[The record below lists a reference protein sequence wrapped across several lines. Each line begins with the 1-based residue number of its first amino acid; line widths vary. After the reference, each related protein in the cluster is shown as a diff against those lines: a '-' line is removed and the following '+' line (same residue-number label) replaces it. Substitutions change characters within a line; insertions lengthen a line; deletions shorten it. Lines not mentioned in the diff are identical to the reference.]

1 MIWDVEGGDERVF
14 VTLWFAGSFLCAV
27 ERRRGV
33 MLGMELL
40 RPSDACCFVFEGGC
54 CVMRGGWWSGG
65 ERHVIVADD
74 VFCFRVQVGD
84 GSDGSTTNR
93 NAPVSVSGLGSGV
106 AMIALGGV
114 RFVAIASGRYVVLER
129 SVCI

>member
-1 MIWDVEGGDERVF
+1 MWGRLNVF
-14 VTLWFAGSFLCAV
+14 V
-27 ERRRGV
+27 
-33 MLGMELL
+33 
-40 RPSDACCFVFEGGC
+40 
-54 CVMRGGWWSGG
+54 
-65 ERHVIVADD
+65 ADE

-84 GSDGSTTNR
+84 GSTTQR
-93 NAPVSVSGLGSGV
+93 NTPVSVSGLGSGV